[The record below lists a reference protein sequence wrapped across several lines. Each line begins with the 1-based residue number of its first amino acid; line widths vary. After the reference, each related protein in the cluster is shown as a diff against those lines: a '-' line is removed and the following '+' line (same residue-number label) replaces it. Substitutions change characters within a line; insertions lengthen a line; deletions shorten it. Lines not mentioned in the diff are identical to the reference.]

1 MQYHHQKY
9 AEKVKSIFCYG
20 SILIEFVMFSLILNQ
35 FKNDRVLSLLQKK
48 LTTQVRS
55 FMSMSKLLVYLG
67 SVTIA
72 ASINSLSLSAE
83 ALVPQQLHATSSQ
96 GISVA
101 IAAADQTETAK
112 KTNALLIANGILA
125 RKIAAHL
132 GIESNPKEPPAGDV
146 FQQNLFL
153 ILQNQDTFR
162 AIAAKVG
169 ATAAPAGPVEGEDQ
183 SAKNHSILL
192 TNKKIVGAILKKL
205 GITPTPPTLTGTFE
219 EKNVT
224 LLMGNRKALDKIAAK
239 LGVK

>member
-1 MQYHHQKY
+1 M
-9 AEKVKSIFCYG
+9 
-20 SILIEFVMFSLILNQ
+20 
-35 FKNDRVLSLLQKK
+35 RK
-48 LTTQVRS
+48 L
-55 FMSMSKLLVYLG
+55 FVYLG
-67 SVTIA
+67 LSLIA
-72 ASINSLSLSAE
+72 TSLNSLSFSAK
-83 ALVPQQLHATSSQ
+83 ASVPQQSSLTSAHRRY
-96 GISVA
+96 VA
-101 IAAADQTETAK
+101 INADQTEVAK
-112 KTNALLIANGILA
+112 KTNALLTANGAFA

-132 GIESNPKEPPAGDV
+132 GIESAAKTPPEGDV

-162 AIAAKVG
+162 AIAEKVG
-169 ATAAPAGPVEGEDQ
+169 ATAAPAGAVEGADQ

-192 TNKKIVGAILKKL
+192 TNKKIVGQILKKL

>member
-1 MQYHHQKY
+1 MLMRK
-9 AEKVKSIFCYG
+9 
-20 SILIEFVMFSLILNQ
+20 LIVCLG
-35 FKNDRVLSLLQKK
+35 LSTL
-48 LTTQVRS
+48 
-55 FMSMSKLLVYLG
+55 M
-67 SVTIA
+67 
-72 ASINSLSLSAE
+72 
-83 ALVPQQLHATSSQ
+83 
-96 GISVA
+96 ISVNSIPAAVRAAVVSQPEVAPSSA
-101 IAAADQTETAK
+101 IAIAADQTEVAK
-112 KTNALLIANGILA
+112 KTNALLIANGAFA

-132 GIESNPKEPPAGDV
+132 GLEITPKEPPSGDI

-169 ATAAPAGPVEGEDQ
+169 ATAAPAGAVEGADQ

-192 TNKKIVGAILKKL
+192 TNKKIVGQILKKL

-224 LLMGNRKALDKIAAK
+224 LLMGNRKALDKIAEK

>member
-1 MQYHHQKY
+1 MLMRKLIVCLGLSTLMTTVSIG
-9 AEKVKSIFCYG
+9 ATAVKAS
-20 SILIEFVMFSLILNQ
+20 
-35 FKNDRVLSLLQKK
+35 VLPKSQI
-48 LTTQVRS
+48 VPS
-55 FMSMSKLLVYLG
+55 SN
-67 SVTIA
+67 IA
-72 ASINSLSLSAE
+72 M
-83 ALVPQQLHATSSQ
+83 V
-96 GISVA
+96 
-101 IAAADQTETAK
+101 AADQTATAK
-112 KTNALLIANGILA
+112 KTNALLIANGALA

-132 GIESNPKEPPAGDV
+132 GLEITAKEPPAGDV

-169 ATAAPAGPVEGEDQ
+169 AGAAPAGAVEGADQ

>member
-1 MQYHHQKY
+1 M
-9 AEKVKSIFCYG
+9 
-20 SILIEFVMFSLILNQ
+20 
-35 FKNDRVLSLLQKK
+35 RK
-48 LTTQVRS
+48 L
-55 FMSMSKLLVYLG
+55 FVYLG
-67 SVTIA
+67 LSLIA
-72 ASINSLSLSAE
+72 TSLNSLSLSAE
-83 ALVPQQLHATSSQ
+83 ALVPQQSDFTSSHRIYLALT
-96 GISVA
+96 G
-101 IAAADQTETAK
+101 ADQTAVAK
-112 KTNALLIANGILA
+112 KTNALLTANGEFA

-132 GIESNPKEPPAGDV
+132 GIESAAKTPPEGDV

-162 AIAAKVG
+162 AIAEKVG
-169 ATAAPAGPVEGEDQ
+169 ATAAPAGAVEGADQ

-192 TNKKIVGAILKKL
+192 TNKKIVGQILKKL

>member
-1 MQYHHQKY
+1 
-9 AEKVKSIFCYG
+9 
-20 SILIEFVMFSLILNQ
+20 
-35 FKNDRVLSLLQKK
+35 
-48 LTTQVRS
+48 
-55 FMSMSKLLVYLG
+55 MSKLFVCLG
-67 SVTIA
+67 LGLIA
-72 ASINSLSLSAE
+72 TGLNSLSLSAE
-83 ALVPQQLHATSSQ
+83 ALVPQQSYTTSSHRNY
-96 GISVA
+96 VA
-101 IAAADQTETAK
+101 LAGADQTAVAK
-112 KTNALLIANGILA
+112 KTNALLTANGIFA

-132 GIESNPKEPPAGDV
+132 GIESAAKTPPEGDV

-162 AIAAKVG
+162 AIAEKVG
-169 ATAAPAGPVEGEDQ
+169 ATAAPAGAVEGADQ

-192 TNKKIVGAILKKL
+192 TNKKIVGQILKKL

>member
-1 MQYHHQKY
+1 MLMRKM
-9 AEKVKSIFCYG
+9 
-20 SILIEFVMFSLILNQ
+20 FVCS
-35 FKNDRVLSLLQKK
+35 
-48 LTTQVRS
+48 
-55 FMSMSKLLVYLG
+55 G
-67 SVTIA
+67 
-72 ASINSLSLSAE
+72 LSALMIIVNSIP
-83 ALVPQQLHATSSQ
+83 AAVKAAVGSKPKIAPSS
-96 GISVA
+96 A
-101 IAAADQTETAK
+101 IAIAADQTAVAK
-112 KTNALLIANGILA
+112 KTNALLIANGALA

-132 GIESNPKEPPAGDV
+132 GLEITPKETPAGDV
-146 FQQNLFL
+146 LQQNLFL

-169 ATAAPAGPVEGEDQ
+169 AGAAPAGAVEGADQ

-224 LLMGNRKALDKIAAK
+224 LLMGNRKALDKIAEK